1 MKQIRDIIFRSK
13 KRRFLK
19 DGRQTEVDFFQS
31 WAVILPKFH
40 ADCLFKNKDTYKYK
54 PGSVKA
60 FKLIKKDPLPV
71 GVRSADY
78 CWITKASQARRAN
91 VA

>member
-31 WAVILPKFH
+31 WAVILPKCH
-40 ADCLFKNKDTYKYK
+40 ADCLFKNKDT
-54 PGSVKA
+54 
-60 FKLIKKDPLPV
+60 
-71 GVRSADY
+71 
-78 CWITKASQARRAN
+78 
-91 VA
+91 